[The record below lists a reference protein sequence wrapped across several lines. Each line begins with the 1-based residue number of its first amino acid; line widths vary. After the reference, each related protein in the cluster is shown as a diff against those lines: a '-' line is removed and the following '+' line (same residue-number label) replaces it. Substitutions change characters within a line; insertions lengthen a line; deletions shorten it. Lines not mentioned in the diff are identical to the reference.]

1 MHSLTTLNGYSQS
14 FMEFT
19 DDRTYA
25 VIYRADTSVTGIVT
39 IAEDQSHTVRW
50 LFDIEEIINLAS
62 SGGTISVEL
71 ELPNEAGCFANFQTV
86 APSGVVISDDGAG
99 TFTVSGIDSMS
110 DWVFVRDNLTV
121 KPPADRTTTWT
132 YDVSIITPGL
142 VADRNWTLTIEYPSG
157 NVAEM
162 LAPLDQE
169 FDPQVAALITSTVEV
184 LDPYNVDESLY
195 TYRVV
200 ITPDSTSNLDLI
212 TTSATGGTTS
222 WDNIN
227 KTFTIEGVKSVV
239 NDHLESLTLTSSAT
253 ADWVLTYTLTNIL
266 SNVVTVVT
274 QNFVESVENLETT
287 NLGIARSYTSNKI
300 NDVFASS
307 VPQIDDGVQPGTP
320 TYTVSLTL
328 ADDIGEIQYTGF
340 SSAEWNQGTL
350 TWTYSGTE
358 SQCNTAL
365 TAVKFYPHRDTVT
378 FTTLRYQQWRATT
391 LQADDTVNYT
401 GVANTGAIPGTGTY
415 TFTSTGTFTP
425 TYEQAH
431 YLDYEVL
438 AVGGGGAGGQRF
450 WNNISG
456 TVANMENYYAGD
468 IYDTSSNLVI
478 GGGGSGGVV
487 NITNSTYPIFV
498 GSDGTTVYDITIGSG
513 GTQGTVRHWSYY
525 NVSSE
530 FVDPGAGGDT
540 LIERSSDGHDLARAY
555 GGQAGRFYTFLDNPV
570 GTYPNYDE
578 FYDDYSNSGYGQVD
592 NGSGGYAS
600 TSIATAP
607 TKITYSLGEV
617 DEADHPY
624 DLANITDIYSY
635 NDPDNFTWYNKELSM
650 AHYRG
655 GGLSVTSSISG
666 SSVVYAEGGG
676 LAYYD
681 ERANQTSPG
690 AGGLA
695 GLYDPGPDQTA
706 NTSDDDEGYTSG
718 QAGIVIIKFTQP

>member
-1 MHSLTTLNGYSQS
+1 MHSLTTLNGYSQE

-19 DDRTYA
+19 DTRTYA
-25 VIYRADTSVTGIVT
+25 VIYRADTSVTGTVT

-62 SGGTISVEL
+62 SGGTISVVL
-71 ELPNEAGCFANFQTV
+71 ELPNLAGCFANFQTV
-86 APSGVVISDDGAG
+86 APTGVVISDDGAG
-99 TFTVSGIDSMS
+99 TFTASGIDSMS

-121 KPPADRTTTWT
+121 KPPADQATSWS
-132 YDVSIITPGL
+132 YDVTIVTPGL
-142 VADRNWTLTIEYPSG
+142 VADRNWTLTVEYPLG

-162 LAPLDQE
+162 ATPLDQE
-169 FDPQVAALITSTVEV
+169 FDPQVAALITQAAQV
-184 LDPYNVDESLY
+184 LDPYNVDESVY

-212 TTSATGGTTS
+212 TTSATGGTVT
-222 WDNIN
+222 WDNTN
-227 KTFTIEGVKSVV
+227 KIFTVQGVKSVV
-239 NDHLESLTLTSSAT
+239 NDHLSSLTLTSSAS

-340 SSAEWNQGTL
+340 SSAEWNPGTL

-358 SQCNTAL
+358 SQCNSAL

-401 GVANTGAIPGTGTY
+401 GVANTAAIPGTGTY

-438 AVGGGGAGGQRF
+438 AVGGGGAGGQKF
-450 WNNISG
+450 WNNLSG
-456 TVANMENYYAGD
+456 TISTWEDEYSGNVLGVYVNYP
-468 IYDTSSNLVI
+468 I
-478 GGGGSGGVV
+478 GGGGAGGVV
-487 NITNSTYPIFV
+487 NITNSTYPIFAE
-498 GSDGTTVYDITIGSG
+498 SDGTTVYAITIGAG
-513 GTQGTVRHWSYY
+513 GAHGTVRDVIYY
-525 NVSSE
+525 TGSGS
-530 FVDPGAGGDT
+530 FVAPSGGGTT
-540 LIERSSDGHDLARAY
+540 LIERVSDGHDLVRAY
-555 GGQAGRFYTFLDNPV
+555 GGQPGCYYTYNREPV
-570 GTYPNYDE
+570 GTYPGYPE
-578 FYDDYSNSGYGQVD
+578 FYTDYSNSGSGQVD

-600 TSIATAP
+600 TSLATAP
-607 TKITYSLGEV
+607 ALVTYSSGAI

-624 DLANITDIYSY
+624 DLSTLSDIYSY
-635 NDPDNFTWYNKELSM
+635 NDPDNFTWSGSEGALK
-650 AHYRG
+650 HYRG
-655 GGLSVTSSISG
+655 GSLSVTSSISG

-695 GLYDPGPDQTA
+695 GLYDPGPDQTV
-706 NTSDDDEGYTSG
+706 NTSDDDQGYTSG